1 MGASDVDFE
10 PDGELEM
17 GESLTLAL
25 TDFVHAALA
34 RQQNER
40 AEPDERP
47 DAHERLLL
55 SVVEASEVLR
65 VSRAFLYTLL
75 ASGSVPSV
83 KVGRRRLIRWVDLVD
98 FVDKLEVNQY

>member
-1 MGASDVDFE
+1 MGPSDFDFE
-10 PDGELEM
+10 PYGGLDI
-17 GESLTLAL
+17 GESLTQAL

-65 VSRAFLYTLL
+65 VSRGFCTRCSL
-75 ASGSVPSV
+75 AVASQC

-98 FVDKLEVNQY
+98 FVDKLEVNQQE